1 MSINS
6 VFFKYTLAGRVG
18 VVIYSILL
26 ILIIIIINFFQTKN
40 KYFRWRVPNNNEEP
54 LIIISVKIDNYYKY
68 FCLLLMITIIRI
80 IKVGVTEIADP
91 ILTFNIYNP
100 DKKNIEDFG
109 KNELQFY
116 GNMLYLIDNIR
127 YVFTLMITI
136 SQIDLA
142 LYSVLVGEITSI
154 FTIWMLL
161 NEKTF
166 NNNYL
171 EMI

>member
-1 MSINS
+1 MEVKKKLQLCIL
-6 VFFKYTLAGRVG
+6 V
-18 VVIYSILL
+18 YSILL
-26 ILIIIIINFFQTKN
+26 ILIVIVINFFQTKST
-40 KYFRWRVPNNNEEP
+40 YFRWGVPNKDEEP
-54 LIIISVKIDNYYKY
+54 LIIISVNIDNYYKY
-68 FCLLLMITIIRI
+68 FSLLFLITIIRI
-80 IKVGVTEIADP
+80 IKVGVNEIANP
-91 ILTFNIYNP
+91 IITFNIYNP

-116 GNMLYLIDNIR
+116 GNMLYLIDNLR

-142 LYSVLVGEITSI
+142 IYGVLVGEITSI
-154 FTIWMLL
+154 FTIRMLL

>member
-1 MSINS
+1 MEVKKKLQLCIL
-6 VFFKYTLAGRVG
+6 VYG
-18 VVIYSILL
+18 ILL
-26 ILIIIIINFFQTKN
+26 ILIVIIINFFQTKST
-40 KYFRWRVPNNNEEP
+40 YFRWGVPNKDEEP
-54 LIIISVKIDNYYKY
+54 LIIISVNIDNYYKY
-68 FCLLLMITIIRI
+68 FSLLFLITIIRI
-80 IKVGVTEIADP
+80 IKVGVNEIANP
-91 ILTFNIYNP
+91 IITFNIYNP

-116 GNMLYLIDNIR
+116 GNMLYLIDNLR

-142 LYSVLVGEITSI
+142 IYGVLVGEITSI
-154 FTIWMLL
+154 FTIRMLL

>member
-1 MSINS
+1 MEVRKKLQLCI
-6 VFFKYTLAGRVG
+6 L
-18 VVIYSILL
+18 IYSILL
-26 ILIIIIINFFQTKN
+26 ILIVIIINYFETTKDTT
-40 KYFRWRVPNNNEEP
+40 YFRWGVPKENEKP
-54 LIIISVKIDNYYKY
+54 LIIISVNIDNYYKY
-68 FCLLLMITIIRI
+68 FSLLFLITIIRV

-91 ILTFNIYNP
+91 IITFNIYNP

-116 GNMLYLIDNIR
+116 GNMLYLIDNLR
-127 YVFTLMITI
+127 YVLTLMITI

-142 LYSVLVGEITSI
+142 IYGVLVGEITSI
-154 FTIWMLL
+154 FTIRMLL

-166 NNNYL
+166 NSNYL

>member
-1 MSINS
+1 MEVKKKLQLCIL
-6 VFFKYTLAGRVG
+6 VYG
-18 VVIYSILL
+18 ILL
-26 ILIIIIINFFQTKN
+26 ILIVIIINFFQTKST
-40 KYFRWRVPNNNEEP
+40 YFRWGVPNKDEEP
-54 LIIISVKIDNYYKY
+54 LIIISVNIDNYYKY
-68 FCLLLMITIIRI
+68 FSLLFLITIIRI
-80 IKVGVTEIADP
+80 IKVGVNEIADP
-91 ILTFNIYNP
+91 IITFNIYNP

-116 GNMLYLIDNIR
+116 GNMLYLIDNLR

-142 LYSVLVGEITSI
+142 IYGVLVGEITSI
-154 FTIWMLL
+154 FTIRMLL

-166 NNNYL
+166 NSNYL

>member
-1 MSINS
+1 MNS
-6 VFFKYTLAGRVG
+6 RNKLQLCIL
-18 VVIYSILL
+18 IYGILL
-26 ILIIIIINFFQTKN
+26 IGIVSIISIYKTHGE
-40 KYFRWRVPNNNEEP
+40 YFRWGIPNKNEEP
-54 LIIISVKIDNYYKY
+54 LIIISVNIDNYYKY
-68 FCLLLMITIIRI
+68 FSLLLMITIIRI

-100 DKKNIEDFG
+100 DKKNIEEFG

-116 GNMLYLIDNIR
+116 GNMLYLIDNLR

-136 SQIDLA
+136 TQIDLA
-142 LYSVLVGEITSI
+142 LYSVLVGEITSL
-154 FTIWMLL
+154 FTIRMLL

>member
-1 MSINS
+1 MEVKKKLQLCIL
-6 VFFKYTLAGRVG
+6 VYG
-18 VVIYSILL
+18 ILL
-26 ILIIIIINFFQTKN
+26 ILIVIIINFFQTKST
-40 KYFRWRVPNNNEEP
+40 YFRWGVPNKDEEP
-54 LIIISVKIDNYYKY
+54 LIIISVNIDNYYKY
-68 FCLLLMITIIRI
+68 FSLLFLITIIRI

-91 ILTFNIYNP
+91 IITFNIYNP

-116 GNMLYLIDNIR
+116 GNMLYLIDNLR
-127 YVFTLMITI
+127 YVLTLMITI

-142 LYSVLVGEITSI
+142 IYGVLVGEITSI
-154 FTIWMLL
+154 FTIRMLL

>member
-1 MSINS
+1 MEVKKKLQLCIL
-6 VFFKYTLAGRVG
+6 VYG
-18 VVIYSILL
+18 ILL
-26 ILIIIIINFFQTKN
+26 ILIVIIINFFQTKST
-40 KYFRWRVPNNNEEP
+40 YFRWGVPNKDEEP
-54 LIIISVKIDNYYKY
+54 LIIISVNIDNYYKY
-68 FCLLLMITIIRI
+68 FSLLFLITIIRI
-80 IKVGVTEIADP
+80 IKVGVNEIADP
-91 ILTFNIYNP
+91 IITFNIYNP

-116 GNMLYLIDNIR
+116 GNMLYLIDNLR
-127 YVFTLMITI
+127 YVLTLMITI

-142 LYSVLVGEITSI
+142 IYGVLVGEITSI
-154 FTIWMLL
+154 FTIRMLL

>member
-1 MSINS
+1 MEVKKKLQLCIL
-6 VFFKYTLAGRVG
+6 VYG
-18 VVIYSILL
+18 ILL
-26 ILIIIIINFFQTKN
+26 ILIVIIINFFQTKST
-40 KYFRWRVPNNNEEP
+40 YFRWGVPKKDEEP
-54 LIIISVKIDNYYKY
+54 LIIISVNIDNYYKY
-68 FCLLLMITIIRI
+68 FSLLFLITIIRI

-91 ILTFNIYNP
+91 IITFNIYNP

-116 GNMLYLIDNIR
+116 GNMLYLIDNLR

-142 LYSVLVGEITSI
+142 VYGVLVGEITSI
-154 FTIWMLL
+154 FTIRMLL

>member
-1 MSINS
+1 MEVKKKLQLCIL
-6 VFFKYTLAGRVG
+6 V
-18 VVIYSILL
+18 YSILL
-26 ILIIIIINFFQTKN
+26 ILIVIVINFFQTKST
-40 KYFRWRVPNNNEEP
+40 YFRWGVPNKDEEP
-54 LIIISVKIDNYYKY
+54 LIIISVNIDNYYKY
-68 FCLLLMITIIRI
+68 CCLLFLITIIRI

-91 ILTFNIYNP
+91 IITFNIYNP

-116 GNMLYLIDNIR
+116 GNMLYLIDNLR

-142 LYSVLVGEITSI
+142 IYGVLVGEITSI
-154 FTIWMLL
+154 FTIRMLL